1 MIRPFWSAFMG
12 VMNFIGL
19 INYMYEDVI
28 RTLSILQIT
37 VLIAPYP
44 NEKQRAKLLL
54 TIM

>member
-1 MIRPFWSAFMG
+1 MIRPFRSAFMG

-19 INYMYEDVI
+19 INYEDVI

-44 NEKQRAKLLL
+44 HEKQRAKLLL

>member
-19 INYMYEDVI
+19 INYEDVI

-44 NEKQRAKLLL
+44 HERQRAKL